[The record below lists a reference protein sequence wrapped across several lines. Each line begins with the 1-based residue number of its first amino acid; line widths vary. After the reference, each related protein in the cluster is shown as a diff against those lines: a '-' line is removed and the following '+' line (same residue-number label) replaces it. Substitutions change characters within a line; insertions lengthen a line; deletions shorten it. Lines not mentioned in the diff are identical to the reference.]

1 MCSSNWFLRLSRLD
15 YGMTPK
21 HTTLHSNVGWVAY
34 QVDAIRAALEGNN
47 IDDLIVELLGA

>member
-1 MCSSNWFLRLSRLD
+1 
-15 YGMTPK
+15 MTPK